1 MLITGTHFNYIMV
14 CKRKLWLFANG
25 INMEHT
31 SDLVSEGKLLHETA
45 YPQRP
50 DKYREIELDGIK
62 IDSYDPHK
70 KVIHEIKKSHKEH
83 ESHLWQLKYYIY
95 RLQKAG
101 IDGVTGLLEYPTERS
116 TEEVLLTAQER
127 EQIVEIE
134 KQIVQIVSSD
144 NCPPLLNSRKCK
156 NCSYNDFCYVGVEPI
171 DRGEKKC
178 KV

>member
-31 SDLVSEGKLLHETA
+31 SNLVSEGKLLHETA

-127 EQIVEIE
+127 EKIVDIENQIDV
-134 KQIVQIVSSD
+134 IVSSD
-144 NCPPLLNSRKCK
+144 ICPPLLNIRKCK
-156 NCSYNDFCYVGVEPI
+156 NCSYNDFCYVGVEHV
-171 DRGEKKC
+171 DLDNKKS
-178 KV
+178 